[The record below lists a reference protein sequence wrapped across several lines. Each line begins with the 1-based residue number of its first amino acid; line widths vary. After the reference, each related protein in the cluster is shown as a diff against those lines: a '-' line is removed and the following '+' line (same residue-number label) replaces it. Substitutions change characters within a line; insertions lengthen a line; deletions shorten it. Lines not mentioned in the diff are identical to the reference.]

1 MDVFVYRFPRL
12 EDGVVAIDELAYEL
26 ETRRWKGEKLSPEE
40 LDWLDWA
47 NTVVLSVQSQKL
59 VEA

>member
-12 EDGVVAIDELAYEL
+12 EDGVGAIDELAYKL
-26 ETRRWKGEKLSPEE
+26 ETRRWQGGTLSPEE

-47 NTVVLSVQSQKL
+47 NTVTLGVYNQRG
-59 VEA
+59 AA